1 MVESVASSAEAGTS
15 SSSTGRMLYLLD
27 EHKMIVISLFLIA
40 IANHAWAKRSE
51 RHKLERRSENRRR
64 AVEEKRREAERI
76 WNHLEAKASQAGMGA
91 NTPKPQIMHSVA
103 NASNSVQHTET
114 LPASPSSRPGQL
126 TAATDRSRERRRRGR
141 DVSKDVRRKGSKK
154 SVVGNGKSPLAPD
167 EESSLDAARSES
179 QSSGTTSYDRRNPSC
194 SSSAPRSAFDF
205 EDETPRS
212 GTSGRSPEHDP
223 LEGQVALTM
232 ASSSHFREDDGVH
245 STIMHDRDITLKPS
259 ASEYDA
265 PESAHVY
272 DTETR
277 SSMSDSVSSLG
288 ISTHAS
294 SNTSDNGD
302 VSDFQMERVAS
313 HSSPYEVAIPSSTS
327 KRSPS
332 PSRVP
337 TPSIDAPAG
346 STSTELLHEL
356 SIPISQP
363 VPSHLQTQ
371 LSWLSDSQPQ
381 KGQYATLGSRSESHS
396 KLPSSSSVGS
406 ASVSSV
412 SSGWDNPDSP
422 IRNVL
427 RSRSP
432 PPRFRSRSRASASP
446 MLLPSVSSTPA
457 SWTNGFETP
466 PPNASLQI
474 QVSAYRGAL
483 EAARQREL
491 SVKKEVEQYK
501 QECERLKKE
510 FTEECER
517 RNGREAEVGFS
528 VLHTLIVF

>member
-15 SSSTGRMLYLLD
+15 SSSTGRMLHLLD

-51 RHKLERRSENRRR
+51 RHRNERRSENRRR
-64 AVEEKRREAERI
+64 AVEEKRREAEKI
-76 WNHLEAKASQAGMGA
+76 WSHMEVKALQAGD
-91 NTPKPQIMHSVA
+91 PQKPQVMHGVA
-103 NASNSVQHTET
+103 NASSSTQHTET
-114 LPASPSSRPGQL
+114 LPASPSSRSGQVI
-126 TAATDRSRERRRRGR
+126 AATDRSRERRRRGR
-141 DVSKDVRRKGSKK
+141 DVSKEVRRKGSKK
-154 SVVGNGKSPLAPD
+154 SVVGNGKSPTAPD
-167 EESSLDAARSES
+167 ELDVTRSVS

-205 EDETPRS
+205 EDETARS
-212 GTSGRSPEHDP
+212 GTSGRSPEYDP
-223 LEGQVALTM
+223 PDGEVALTM
-232 ASSSHFREDDGVH
+232 ASSSHLREDDGVH
-245 STIMHDRDITLKPS
+245 STTMHDRDTTLKPS

-265 PESAHVY
+265 PESVHVY

-288 ISTHAS
+288 ISSHAS

-302 VSDFQMERVAS
+302 VSDLQMESVAS
-313 HSSPYEVAIPSSTS
+313 HSSPYEVAIPPSTF

-337 TPSIDAPAG
+337 TPSIDPPAASA
-346 STSTELLHEL
+346 STKLLHAQP
-356 SIPISQP
+356 IPISQP

-371 LSWLSDSQPQ
+371 LSWLSESQPK
-381 KGQYATLGSRSESHS
+381 KGQYSNLGSRSEFSS
-396 KLPSSSSVGS
+396 KSPTSSSVGP
-406 ASVSSV
+406 ASLSDVN
-412 SSGWDNPDSP
+412 SGWESHDSP

-432 PPRFRSRSRASASP
+432 PPRFRSRSRASSSP

-466 PPNASLQI
+466 PPNASLQT

-491 SVKKEVEQYK
+491 YVKKEVEQYK
-501 QECERLKKE
+501 QECERLRKE

-517 RNGREAEVGFS
+517 RNGRESEVGFT
-528 VLHTLIVF
+528 VLHTFIVF

>member
-15 SSSTGRMLYLLD
+15 SSSTGRMLHLLD

-51 RHKLERRSENRRR
+51 RHRNERRSENRRR
-64 AVEEKRREAERI
+64 AVEEKRREAEKI
-76 WNHLEAKASQAGMGA
+76 WGHMEVKALQAGD
-91 NTPKPQIMHSVA
+91 PQKPQVMHGVA
-103 NASNSVQHTET
+103 NASSSVQHTET
-114 LPASPSSRPGQL
+114 LPGSPSSRSGQVI
-126 TAATDRSRERRRRGR
+126 AATDRSRERRRRGR
-141 DVSKDVRRKGSKK
+141 DVSKDVRSKGSKK
-154 SVVGNGKSPLAPD
+154 FVVGNGKSPTAPD
-167 EESSLDAARSES
+167 EQESSLDVTRSVS
-179 QSSGTTSYDRRNPSC
+179 QSSGTPSYDRRNPSC

-205 EDETPRS
+205 EDETARP
-212 GTSGRSPEHDP
+212 GTSGRTTEHDP
-223 LEGQVALTM
+223 LDGEVALTI
-232 ASSSHFREDDGVH
+232 ASSSHFREDDEVY
-245 STIMHDRDITLKPS
+245 STTMHDRDTTLKPS

-288 ISTHAS
+288 ISSHAS

-302 VSDFQMERVAS
+302 VSDLQMESVAS
-313 HSSPYEVAIPSSTS
+313 HSSQYEVATPSSTS

-337 TPSIDAPAG
+337 TPSIDPPAA
-346 STSTELLHEL
+346 SASTELLHAL
-356 SIPISQP
+356 PIPISQP

-371 LSWLSDSQPQ
+371 LSWLSESQPK
-381 KGQYATLGSRSESHS
+381 KGQYSNLGSRSEFSS
-396 KLPSSSSVGS
+396 KSPTSSSAGP
-406 ASVSSV
+406 ASVSDV
-412 SSGWDNPDSP
+412 SSGWESHDSP

-432 PPRFRSRSRASASP
+432 PPRFRSRSRASSSP
-446 MLLPSVSSTPA
+446 MLLPSVSSTLA

-466 PPNASLQI
+466 PPNASLQT

-501 QECERLKKE
+501 QECERLRKE

-517 RNGREAEVGFS
+517 RNGRESEVGFS
-528 VLHTLIVF
+528 VLYTLIVF